1 MEYIVGPVLALLLGL
16 KFTDYKVKKAIKT
29 VEVQHTETLV
39 ELKDKMDDNNKTI
52 SQQTLRM
59 MMPMASSLQKINN
72 QLGL

>member
-1 MEYIVGPVLALLLGL
+1 MEYIVGPVLALLLGF

-39 ELKDKMDDNNKTI
+39 ELKNKMDDNNKTI

>member
-29 VEVQHTETLV
+29 VEVQHTENLV
-39 ELKDKMDDNNKTI
+39 ELKNKMDDNNKTI

>member
-39 ELKDKMDDNNKTI
+39 ELKNKMDDNNKTI
-52 SQQTLRM
+52 SQQTLKM

>member
-39 ELKDKMDDNNKTI
+39 ELKNKMDDNNKTI

>member
-16 KFTDYKVKKAIKT
+16 KFTDYKIKKAIKT

>member
-1 MEYIVGPVLALLLGL
+1 MEYIVGPVLALLLGF

-29 VEVQHTETLV
+29 VEVQHTENLV
-39 ELKDKMDDNNKTI
+39 ELKNKMDDNNKTI